1 MFRFLRRRRRRTLR
15 ASPFPDAWRAIL
27 ERRVPLWR
35 RLPEEDRRELE
46 GHVQVLL
53 AEKHFEGAGGLV
65 LTDEIRVVIAAQ
77 AAVLLLHR
85 ETDYFPG
92 LYSIVVYPA
101 GFVVPVRDEDGG
113 IVTEGTDDRLG
124 ESWSAG
130 VIVLSWDG
138 VRHGVAD
145 SGDGENLVLHEFAH
159 QLDDEGGDADGVPLL
174 ARGHDGARWA
184 QVLGVE
190 FERLRDADD
199 RGEHTLLDPYG
210 AETPA
215 EFFAVATEYF
225 FERPAELETEHPELY
240 GELRRYFR
248 QDPARW
254 PPPARRRDA
263 LDDIL
268 T

>member
-1 MFRFLRRRRRRTLR
+1 MLGFLRRRRRRALR
-15 ASPFPDAWRAIL
+15 AAPLPDDWRRIL
-27 ERRVPLWR
+27 DRRVPLWR
-35 RLPEEDRRELE
+35 RLPAEDRRELE
-46 GHVQVLL
+46 GHIQVLL

-65 LTDEIRVVIAAQ
+65 LTDEIRLVIAAQ

-85 ETDYFPG
+85 DTGYFPG
-92 LYSIVVYPA
+92 LYSIIVYPA

-124 ESWSAG
+124 ESWSSGA
-130 VIVLSWDG
+130 IVLSWDG

-145 SGDGENLVLHEFAH
+145 AGDGENLVLHEFAH
-159 QLDDEGGDADGVPLL
+159 QLDDEAGDADGVPLL
-174 ARGHDGARWA
+174 ARGHDGVRWS

-190 FERLRDADD
+190 FERLRESEE
-199 RGEHTLLDPYG
+199 RGEPTLLDPYG

-225 FERPAELETEHPELY
+225 FERSTELAAEHPELY
-240 GELRRYFR
+240 DELRRYFR

-254 PPPARRRDA
+254 PPPERGRDV

-268 T
+268 A

>member
-1 MFRFLRRRRRRTLR
+1 M
-15 ASPFPDAWRAIL
+15 L

-35 RLPEEDRRELE
+35 RLPPEDQRELE
-46 GHVQVLL
+46 GHIQVLL
-53 AEKHFEGAGGLV
+53 AEKHFEGAGGLA

-85 ETDYFPG
+85 DTGYFPG
-92 LYSIVVYPA
+92 LYSIIVYPA
-101 GFVVPVRDEDGG
+101 GFVVPVRDVEGG

-124 ESWSAG
+124 ESWSSG

-159 QLDDEGGDADGVPLL
+159 QLDDEGGDADGVPML
-174 ARGHDGARWA
+174 ARGHDGARWSA
-184 QVLGVE
+184 VLGEE
-190 FERLRDADD
+190 FERLREADE
-199 RGEHTLLDPYG
+199 RGEPTLLDPYG
-210 AETPA
+210 AERPA
-215 EFFAVATEYF
+215 EFFAVATECF
-225 FERPAELETEHPELY
+225 FERSAELEARHPALY
-240 GELRRYFR
+240 AELRRYFR

-254 PPPARRRDA
+254 PPPPRRDV

-268 T
+268 A

>member
-1 MFRFLRRRRRRTLR
+1 MFGFLRRRRRRRLR
-15 ASPFPDAWRAIL
+15 AAPFPDAWRAIL
-27 ERRVPLWR
+27 ERRVALWR
-35 RLPEEDRRELE
+35 RLPAADRRELE
-46 GHVQVLL
+46 GHIQVLL

-65 LTDEIRVVIAAQ
+65 ITDEIRVVIAAQ

-85 ETDYFPG
+85 DTGYFPG

-101 GFVVPVRDEDGG
+101 GFVVPVRDEEGG
-113 IVTEGTDDRLG
+113 IVSEGMDDRLG

-145 SGDGENLVLHEFAH
+145 AGDGENLVLHEFAH

-174 ARGHDGARWA
+174 ARGHDGVRWS
-184 QVLGVE
+184 QVLGAE
-190 FERLRDADD
+190 FERLREADE
-199 RGEHTLLDPYG
+199 RGEDTLLDPYG

-225 FERPAELETEHPELY
+225 FERSAELEALHPELY
-240 GELRRYFR
+240 AELRAYFR

-254 PPPARRRDA
+254 EPPPRRRDV

-268 T
+268 A